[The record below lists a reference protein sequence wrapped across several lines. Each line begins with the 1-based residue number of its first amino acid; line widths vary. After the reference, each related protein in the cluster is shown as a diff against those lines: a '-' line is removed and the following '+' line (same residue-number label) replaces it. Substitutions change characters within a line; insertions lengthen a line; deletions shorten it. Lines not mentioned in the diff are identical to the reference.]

1 MKLDFVLG
9 NKFQNFIVTVIIVN
23 AITLGLMTNI
33 HIMSFCGGFL
43 SILDNL
49 ALAIF
54 TIELFLKI
62 IYLKGKFFKDPWNIF
77 DFLIVSISYVPSTA
91 GLKVMR
97 ALRIL
102 RVFRL
107 ISTVPRL
114 RIIVQGLINS
124 LPSIGWIVA
133 LLFLVF
139 YVFAVMATQ
148 LFGHSFP
155 EWFGTFSNSLF
166 TLFQIMTL
174 ESWAMGVARPVM
186 EVYPYS
192 FLFFVPFV
200 MLSTFVILN
209 VFVAIVVN
217 GMSETKESSHLEEN
231 KPSNDQLTGSE
242 ELKNELVILRA
253 QIDRLERIIAL
264 KEQESK
270 KN

>member
-1 MKLDFVLG
+1 MKLDFILS
-9 NKFQNFIVTVIIVN
+9 NKFQNFIISVIIVN
-23 AITLGLMTNI
+23 AITLGLMTN
-33 HIMSFCGGFL
+33 HQIMSFCGSFL
-43 SILDNL
+43 TFIDNL

-54 TIELFLKI
+54 TVELFIKI

-155 EWFGTFSNSLF
+155 EWFGSFSKSLF

-186 EVYPYS
+186 DVYPYS

-217 GMSETKESSHLEEN
+217 GMSETKDLVSSKEN
-231 KPSNDQLTGSE
+231 DPSPKQLTGTE
-242 ELKNELVILRA
+242 DLKDELAILRA
-253 QIDRLERIIAL
+253 QIDRLEKLISL
-264 KEQESK
+264 KEQESSK
-270 KN
+270 D